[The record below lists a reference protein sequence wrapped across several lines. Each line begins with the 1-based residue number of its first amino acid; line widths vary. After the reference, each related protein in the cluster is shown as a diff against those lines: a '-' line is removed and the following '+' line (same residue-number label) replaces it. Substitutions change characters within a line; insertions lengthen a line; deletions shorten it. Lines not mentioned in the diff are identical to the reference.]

1 MGYGPAHRAASRS
14 GTRGGL
20 ALVLLALAAT
30 ACAPIGITRVDTQTA
45 HRLLTVSALSA
56 EYPSEPT
63 AQVLRRRGLET
74 AFREDAPGAL
84 ATLHA
89 ALAVSEDP
97 DTLFALAELSF
108 VYADRSADRR
118 YYLGSPAVLH
128 APAGP
133 ARPDPGVRGARRG
146 RHRRG
151 HPPAAAGD

>member
-1 MGYGPAHRAASRS
+1 M
-14 GTRGGL
+14 
-20 ALVLLALAAT
+20 LLALAAT

-133 ARPDPGVRGARRG
+133 PGLILGYAALDEAGIAEGIRRLRQAIQDDPPRGG
-146 RHRRG
+146 E
-151 HPPAAAGD
+151 